1 MLCFVSSIRTG
12 KCARRRRYKSGV
24 RIIQTPVQTYNG
36 TRINHTEHTLTV
48 ETLDNIN
55 ISIHAVEGKDIG
67 HTENI
72 RNMIAPSIC
81 LALQIHTHNTHMHSF
96 LHTHRNI
103 PSWKTNGT
111 RDGVHAYVITLRL
124 SDGRVLTQLH
134 IRYVLYECILGIY
147 IESI

>member
-1 MLCFVSSIRTG
+1 MFCFIDSYGKVRMQTQIQVWCPDYTDSSADIQRYTHKSYRT
-12 KCARRRRYKSGV
+12 
-24 RIIQTPVQTYNG
+24 
-36 TRINHTEHTLTV
+36 HTHV
-48 ETLDNIN
+48 ETLDNIKTY
-55 ISIHAVEGKDIG
+55 AYTQLKEKDIE
-67 HTENI
+67 HTENL
-72 RNMIAPSIC
+72 RNMIAPSFC
-81 LALQIHTHNTHMHSF
+81 LALQIHIHNTHMHSF

-103 PSWKTNGT
+103 PSRKTNGT

>member
-1 MLCFVSSIRTG
+1 MFCFIDSYGKVRTQTQIQVWCPDYTDSSADIQ
-12 KCARRRRYKSGV
+12 RYTHKSYK
-24 RIIQTPVQTYNG
+24 T
-36 TRINHTEHTLTV
+36 HTHV

-55 ISIHAVEGKDIG
+55 IRIHAVEGKDIE